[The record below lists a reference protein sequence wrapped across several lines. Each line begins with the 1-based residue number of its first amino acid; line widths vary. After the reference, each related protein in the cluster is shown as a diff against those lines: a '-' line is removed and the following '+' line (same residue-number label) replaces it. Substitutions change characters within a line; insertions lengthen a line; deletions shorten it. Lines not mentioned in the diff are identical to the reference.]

1 MNWSQLDTQI
11 LIIAVLSS
19 VVCALPGNFLVL
31 RKMSLLG
38 DAISHAILPGIA
50 IAFIV
55 TQSRQSPL
63 LFVGAVV
70 SGVLVA
76 TLSKLIQQRTNNEES
91 ASLGAVFSIL
101 FAIGLVLIHFGA
113 EAVDL
118 DPSCVLY
125 GALELSPLDTITLG
139 GGWEVPRSL
148 PRLLAVLFL
157 NTVVITLFYKEL
169 NISSFDPAF
178 ARNSGIRTE
187 LLNYVFTALIAITTV
202 AVFELVGSILVI
214 AMLVAPAATAFLFCR
229 HLSVMIPVSIGVAV
243 VSAVGGYFLALTVPP
258 LVGVADTTIA
268 GVIAALAGAIY
279 MGGLGVRGVLT
290 HRQRSSVAAAAATA
304 AKV

>member
-1 MNWSQLDTQI
+1 M
-11 LIIAVLSS
+11 
-19 VVCALPGNFLVL
+19 
-31 RKMSLLG
+31 
-38 DAISHAILPGIA
+38 
-50 IAFIV
+50 
-55 TQSRQSPL
+55 
-63 LFVGAVV
+63 
-70 SGVLVA
+70 
-76 TLSKLIQQRTNNEES
+76 
-91 ASLGAVFSIL
+91 FSIL

-139 GGWEVPRSL
+139 GWQVPRSL

-258 LVGVADTTIA
+258 LVGLLIRPSLELLRRSPVPYIWA
-268 GVIAALAGAIY
+268 GSVYGECLRGA
-279 MGGLGVRGVLT
+279 RGRRLPLRQQRRLMSSQFLPVTLELRASVL
-290 HRQRSSVAAAAATA
+290 R
-304 AKV
+304 

>member
-76 TLSKLIQQRTNNEES
+76 TLS
-91 ASLGAVFSIL
+91 
-101 FAIGLVLIHFGA
+101 
-113 EAVDL
+113 
-118 DPSCVLY
+118 
-125 GALELSPLDTITLG
+125 
-139 GGWEVPRSL
+139 
-148 PRLLAVLFL
+148 
-157 NTVVITLFYKEL
+157 
-169 NISSFDPAF
+169 
-178 ARNSGIRTE
+178 
-187 LLNYVFTALIAITTV
+187 
-202 AVFELVGSILVI
+202 
-214 AMLVAPAATAFLFCR
+214 
-229 HLSVMIPVSIGVAV
+229 
-243 VSAVGGYFLALTVPP
+243 
-258 LVGVADTTIA
+258 
-268 GVIAALAGAIY
+268 
-279 MGGLGVRGVLT
+279 
-290 HRQRSSVAAAAATA
+290 
-304 AKV
+304 